1 MTPVEARQ
9 AFARLLQTPDA
20 ELDLAEGAL
29 LIAAEEYPEL
39 RLGVYLNQ
47 IARMATD
54 LKRRIRTEVE
64 PQRVVEIANDYFFEE
79 LHYKDNRE
87 EYYLSLIHI

>member
-54 LKRRIRTEVE
+54 LKRRIRCQAAGSGTRDHVI
-64 PQRVVEIANDYFFEE
+64 PGRAGP
-79 LHYKDNRE
+79 RAS
-87 EYYLSLIHI
+87 SLPGC